1 MIVQVYQYMC
11 IPYISLSSICLSLY
25 AITVAE
31 DGTGTGTGT
40 GTRTGTRAGI
50 QDYVWYDAIY

>member
-1 MIVQVYQYMC
+1 MC

-50 QDYVWYDAIY
+50 RDYVWYDAIY